1 MMPKFKGKTKPK
13 LHKPSME
20 TVMRWMVTL
29 LLGFVVLL
37 PVFAG
42 VTQYE
47 QNRAKADVEDVLAFM
62 QTSCRKYDNYR
73 LANTTEALQ
82 DILTKVK
89 TLTAYRYE
97 EEDALLNENRLQSY
111 AKFQYLTG
119 IFVLDENFSVLAHYD
134 KAGKDES
141 LLLSQIT
148 GDKNAT
154 DILNYPQKTYADQIC
169 LNDNTYNYAIS
180 ARQDKPGL
188 VICYTDIT
196 RFQND
201 KNELSLSNM
210 LDAEMFRQDV
220 TVVITDGMRVIS
232 TNCEQLENTLVQ
244 YYPIA
249 DVLVGGEQLTPD
261 TLLQLKNDSGT
272 WYGMFT
278 QYRDY
283 YLYAF
288 FPSRVV
294 YASRRGWMLLFTA
307 IYLFCGM
314 GYLIWRQYSKKRR
327 LLRMEKEYHLVS
339 AISSIYLSNL
349 LIHPQDDTWEPV
361 VQSERMKAITNG
373 VLSAKAMLEKFNTE
387 CVAEAYREEF
397 RAFTDLDTAQQR
409 LEGKA
414 FDGFTME
421 NVEGKWY
428 QLLLVPQRRFTHRE
442 KPSSLML
449 LFRDVSEQKERDME
463 YQENLR
469 RAAEE
474 ATLANAAKTDFLRRM
489 SHDIRTPIN
498 GIRGMVQIADRFPND
513 AKKQAECRAKIMRSS
528 DFLLELVNDVLDMSK
543 LESGEMQLEEV
554 PFNLNELLHDVGTL
568 LSTQAQARG
577 ITYTITMED
586 KREKHV
592 IGSPLH
598 LRQIFQNIG
607 GNAIKYG
614 RAGGYV
620 HATCSIVSQ
629 TENTVRYRFIC
640 EDNGCGMSEEYQK
653 HMFEPFSQENSGA
666 RTTYQGTGLGL
677 SIVKKLVDAMVQV
690 RHHEIDLRISSMP
703 TIYGEKIVLRLLD
716 KSGHTIT
723 KQSIG
728 LEGTD
733 LQKYDALLKNSSG
746 VILIVGPT
754 GSGKSTTMCAML
766 QELANEETNLMT
778 LEDPVEYN
786 IPGVNQ
792 CQINEKTGM
801 TFAAGLRAILRQ
813 DPDVISVGEIRDG
826 ETGAIAIRA
835 AITGHLVLSTL
846 HTNDAVSAIDR
857 LVDIGVEPYLI
868 SSALRGVI
876 SQRLVRKV
884 CPHCK
889 KAYRPE
895 AEELAMLGLPEDANV
910 QFYRGEG
917 CQECYHTGYKGRRA
931 VFEIF
936 MLNGR
941 IRRMVTE
948 GAKYDALL
956 RAATET
962 NFVTM
967 RENCR
972 NLVLR
977 GEISAAE
984 AARAINSTAD

>member
-1 MMPKFKGKTKPK
+1 
-13 LHKPSME
+13 
-20 TVMRWMVTL
+20 
-29 LLGFVVLL
+29 
-37 PVFAG
+37 
-42 VTQYE
+42 
-47 QNRAKADVEDVLAFM
+47 
-62 QTSCRKYDNYR
+62 
-73 LANTTEALQ
+73 
-82 DILTKVK
+82 
-89 TLTAYRYE
+89 
-97 EEDALLNENRLQSY
+97 
-111 AKFQYLTG
+111 
-119 IFVLDENFSVLAHYD
+119 
-134 KAGKDES
+134 
-141 LLLSQIT
+141 
-148 GDKNAT
+148 
-154 DILNYPQKTYADQIC
+154 
-169 LNDNTYNYAIS
+169 
-180 ARQDKPGL
+180 
-188 VICYTDIT
+188 
-196 RFQND
+196 
-201 KNELSLSNM
+201 M

-232 TNCEQLENTLVQ
+232 TNCEQLENILVQ

-288 FPSRVV
+288 FPSHVV

-528 DFLLELVNDVLDMSK
+528 DFLLDLVNDVLDMSK

-577 ITYTITMED
+577 ITCTLTMED

-598 LRQIFQNIG
+598 LRRIFQNIG

-620 HATCSIVSQ
+620 HAACSIVSQ

-640 EDNGCGMSEEYQK
+640 EDNGCGMSEEFQK

-677 SIVKKLVDAMVQV
+677 SIVKKLVDAMGGTVTV
-690 RHHEIDLRISSMP
+690 VSEKGVGTTFITEIPLKLDPAASDAEKPEEEIDTTVFRGLHVLLVEDNEVNMEIAAFLLEDSGAEVTKAWNGAEGLEKFKASALVRMISS
-703 TIYGEKIVLRLLD
+703 
-716 KSGHTIT
+716 
-723 KQSIG
+723 
-728 LEGTD
+728 
-733 LQKYDALLKNSSG
+733 
-746 VILIVGPT
+746 
-754 GSGKSTTMCAML
+754 
-766 QELANEETNLMT
+766 
-778 LEDPVEYN
+778 
-786 IPGVNQ
+786 
-792 CQINEKTGM
+792 
-801 TFAAGLRAILRQ
+801 
-813 DPDVISVGEIRDG
+813 
-826 ETGAIAIRA
+826 
-835 AITGHLVLSTL
+835 
-846 HTNDAVSAIDR
+846 
-857 LVDIGVEPYLI
+857 
-868 SSALRGVI
+868 
-876 SQRLVRKV
+876 
-884 CPHCK
+884 
-889 KAYRPE
+889 
-895 AEELAMLGLPEDANV
+895 
-910 QFYRGEG
+910 
-917 CQECYHTGYKGRRA
+917 
-931 VFEIF
+931 
-936 MLNGR
+936 
-941 IRRMVTE
+941 
-948 GAKYDALL
+948 
-956 RAATET
+956 
-962 NFVTM
+962 
-967 RENCR
+967 
-972 NLVLR
+972 
-977 GEISAAE
+977 
-984 AARAINSTAD
+984 

>member
-489 SHDIRTPIN
+489 SHDIRTPLNAILGMSELGLREEAAEEKDN
-498 GIRGMVQIADRFPND
+498 CFRDIRGSGRI
-513 AKKQAECRAKIMRSS
+513 
-528 DFLLELVNDVLDMSK
+528 LLD
-543 LESGEMQLEEV
+543 GQ
-554 PFNLNELLHDVGTL
+554 ELLHADRSVLREIQGAEIGVVFQEPQSCMDPLMKIGPQVEETLRIHTQMPKEERHQRAMAAMAAAELPDPEGICDKYPHELSGGMLQRAMIAAAIVNRPKLLLLDEPTTALDVTI
-568 LSTQAQARG
+568 QAQ
-577 ITYTITMED
+577 ILEM
-586 KREKHV
+586 
-592 IGSPLH
+592 L
-598 LRQIFQNIG
+598 
-607 GNAIKYG
+607 
-614 RAGGYV
+614 
-620 HATCSIVSQ
+620 
-629 TENTVRYRFIC
+629 
-640 EDNGCGMSEEYQK
+640 
-653 HMFEPFSQENSGA
+653 
-666 RTTYQGTGLGL
+666 
-677 SIVKKLVDAMVQV
+677 KKLN
-690 RHHEIDLRISSMP
+690 RE
-703 TIYGEKIVLRLLD
+703 
-716 KSGHTIT
+716 
-723 KQSIG
+723 
-728 LEGTD
+728 
-733 LQKYDALLKNSSG
+733 SG
-746 VILIVGPT
+746 V
-754 GSGKSTTMCAML
+754 SML
-766 QELANEETNLMT
+766 FISHNLNVVRK
-778 LEDPVEYN
+778 LCRRV
-786 IPGVNQ
+786 
-792 CQINEKTGM
+792 
-801 TFAAGLRAILRQ
+801 
-813 DPDVISVGEIRDG
+813 
-826 ETGAIAIRA
+826 
-835 AITGHLVLSTL
+835 
-846 HTNDAVSAIDR
+846 AVMQ
-857 LVDIGVEPYLI
+857 
-868 SSALRGVI
+868 RGV
-876 SQRLVRKV
+876 LVEEGDTDQVFYHPQHPYTQKLIDAIPTRNRKEE
-884 CPHCK
+884 
-889 KAYRPE
+889 RP
-895 AEELAMLGLPEDANV
+895 
-910 QFYRGEG
+910 
-917 CQECYHTGYKGRRA
+917 
-931 VFEIF
+931 
-936 MLNGR
+936 
-941 IRRMVTE
+941 
-948 GAKYDALL
+948 
-956 RAATET
+956 
-962 NFVTM
+962 
-967 RENCR
+967 
-972 NLVLR
+972 
-977 GEISAAE
+977 
-984 AARAINSTAD
+984 